1 MPEIIMQAMKY
12 VKYNL
17 GDIVAIIK
25 NIAENEPQPIVCRLI
40 FQYRFIQIVIL
51 HNIILLQINRWKKNK
66 SWISMSICSAMNR
79 NIPIII
85 KGMNLSDCFSIV
97 NDSNTFIFFSISKK
111 VNGITNV
118 VTKTIKKH
126 SPTLMMS
133 LLHIPDIINIKNIH
147 VGSNIGCDIMD
158 MN

>member
-1 MPEIIMQAMKY
+1 
-12 VKYNL
+12 
-17 GDIVAIIK
+17 
-25 NIAENEPQPIVCRLI
+25 
-40 FQYRFIQIVIL
+40 
-51 HNIILLQINRWKKNK
+51 
-66 SWISMSICSAMNR
+66 MSICSAMNR